1 MPGSFTIVSPAPH
14 CTKKVLSGVVESV
27 QCHRRDATR
36 FGKKEHSF
44 QGTQGEKIR
53 SDGAEVVARL
63 QKRRHR
69 AGVARVVGLDYAGG
83 EGKDRAGG
91 LGGLWEVL
99 AEEQKGSWKTHRG
112 TRESDRGARA

>member
-1 MPGSFTIVSPAPH
+1 M
-14 CTKKVLSGVVESV
+14 
-27 QCHRRDATR
+27 
-36 FGKKEHSF
+36 
-44 QGTQGEKIR
+44 
-53 SDGAEVVARL
+53 
-63 QKRRHR
+63 
-69 AGVARVVGLDYAGG
+69 VGLDYAGG